1 MIRIEIPGPRIL
13 ALDIATHTGWSVP
26 EASGVLDLSLYSGD
40 YRAMGW
46 SFSKALADLIVEHAP
61 ERVVIERPIGAHG
74 LYLLNGLVFL
84 AHMVCYGHEIPSSD
98 VRADDWR
105 RGLGMPARRK
115 VKAGEHKDILKHR
128 ALAYVRSLGHA
139 PRDDNEADAICIRL
153 WAERQYSMT
162 EAA

>member
-1 MIRIEIPGPRIL
+1 MTRIL
-13 ALDIATHTGWSVP
+13 ALDVSSKTGWSAP
-26 EASGVLDLSLYSGD
+26 GASGVIDLSLYSGD

-46 SFSKALADLIVEHAP
+46 SYSKALADLIVEHGP
-61 ERVVIERPIGAHG
+61 DRVVIERPIGAHG

-84 AHMVCYGHEIPSSD
+84 AHMVCYGHEVQSSD

-115 VKAGEHKDILKHR
+115 ADEHKDIHKHR
-128 ALAYVRSLGHA
+128 SLAYVRALGYA
-139 PRDDNEADAICIRL
+139 PRDDNESDAICIRL
-153 WAERQYSMT
+153 WAERQYGQ